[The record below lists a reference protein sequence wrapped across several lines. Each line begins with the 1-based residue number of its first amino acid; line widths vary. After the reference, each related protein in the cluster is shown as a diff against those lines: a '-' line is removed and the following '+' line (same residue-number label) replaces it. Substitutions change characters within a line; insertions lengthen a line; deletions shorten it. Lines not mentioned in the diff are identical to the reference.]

1 MRSSILTAAI
11 AVALITISLGA
22 VASAQDASP
31 PAAVLQKAT
40 HHKAHKRVV
49 RQVVVRQVVAPNN
62 NIAAELASRDHEIAE
77 LKSTVASLE
86 GKVGELEQ
94 RTDAQSEINVGQA
107 KTVET
112 LQAEVP
118 KVDKLTKLV
127 NDTTVGGR
135 AFIDITD
142 INQKK
147 NGTKTAA
154 NGVGLDVK
162 RFYLTVN
169 HQFDD
174 IWSANLTTDFN
185 YSAVDSETQLFIK
198 YAYLQGKFS
207 DAFVFRAGSAPM
219 PWLPYAEGFYGMRYV
234 DKTMVDRLGFGNTA
248 DWGVNV
254 NGKIADNM
262 VDYSASAVDGGGF
275 KNPTRTK
282 RMDFEGRVGF
292 APIQNTVIAIGGYS
306 GDLGQD
312 VQGTTALHTATRG
325 DVLIAYAK
333 DNTRIGAEYFQASN
347 WKNVLMPLK
356 DKADGYSLWGSW
368 GFTDKFSVF
377 GRYDHAKL
385 SKDLDPSLTD
395 KYFNLGLQWDVRKGL
410 KVAAVYKNDNLKDT
424 KNETKTDEFGIF
436 GDVSF

>member
-11 AVALITISLGA
+11 AVALITTSFGA
-22 VASAQDASP
+22 VASAQDASA
-31 PAAVLQKAT
+31 PAAVPHHST

-49 RQVVVRQVVAPNN
+49 RHVVVRQVVAPDN
-62 NIAAELASRDHEIAE
+62 NISAELAARDHEIAE
-77 LKSTVASLE
+77 LKSAMASLE
-86 GKVGELEQ
+86 VKVGEIEQ
-94 RTDAQSEINVGQA
+94 RTDAQSDINVAQA
-107 KTVET
+107 KNVET

-118 KVDKLTKLV
+118 KVDKLAKLV

-135 AFIDITD
+135 AFVDITD

-147 NGTKTAA
+147 NGTKTGAS
-154 NGVGLDVK
+154 GVGLDVK

-185 YSAVDSETQLFIK
+185 FIAADNETQLFVK

-207 DAFVFRAGSAPM
+207 DMFVFRAGAAPM
-219 PWLPYAEGFYGMRYV
+219 PWIPYTEGFMGMRYV
-234 DKTMVDRLGFGNTA
+234 DKTMVDRLGFGQTS
-248 DWGVNV
+248 DWGLNI
-254 NGKIADNM
+254 NGKFADNR
-262 VDYSASAVDGGGF
+262 VDYSASAVDGGGY

-292 APIQNTVIAIGGYS
+292 VPIQNTVIAIGGYS

-312 VQGTTALHTATRG
+312 VQGASALHTATRA
-325 DVLIAYAK
+325 DALIAYAK
-333 DNTRIGAEYFQASN
+333 DNTRVGAEYFQSSN
-347 WKNVLMPLK
+347 WKNVLTPME

-368 GFTDKFSVF
+368 DFTDRFSVF

-385 SKDLDPSLTD
+385 SKNLDPTLTD

-410 KVAAVYKNDNLKDT
+410 KVAAVYKNENLKDD
-424 KNETKTDEFGIF
+424 KKETKTDEFGIF

>member
-11 AVALITISLGA
+11 VVALTTFSFGA
-22 VASAQDASP
+22 VASAQDASA
-31 PAAVLQKAT
+31 PAAAPQKTT

-49 RQVVVRQVVAPNN
+49 RQVVVREVVAPN
-62 NIAAELASRDHEIAE
+62 NIAAELAARDHEIAE
-77 LKSTVASLE
+77 LKSAVASLE

-94 RTDAQSEINVGQA
+94 RTDAQSDINVAQA
-107 KTVET
+107 KNVET
-112 LQAEVP
+112 LQAETP

-135 AFIDITD
+135 AFIDISD
-142 INQKK
+142 ISQKK
-147 NGTKTAA
+147 NGVKTAA
-154 NGVGLDVK
+154 SGDGLDVK

-174 IWSANLTTDFN
+174 TWSANLTTDFN
-185 YSAVDSETQLFIK
+185 FIAADNETQLFVK

-207 DAFVFRAGSAPM
+207 DMFVFRAGAAPM
-219 PWLPYAEGFYGMRYV
+219 PWIPYAEGFMGMRYV
-234 DKTMVDRLGFGNTA
+234 DKNMVDRLGFGQTA

-254 NGKIADNM
+254 NGKLADKR
-262 VDYSASAVDGGGF
+262 VDYSASAVDGGGY

-292 APIQNTVIAIGGYS
+292 VPIENTVIAIGGYS

-312 VQGTTALHTATRG
+312 VQGTSALHTATRG
-325 DVLIAYAK
+325 DALIAYAK
-333 DNTRIGAEYFQASN
+333 DNTRVGAEYFQSSN
-347 WKNVLMPLK
+347 WKNVLTPME
-356 DKADGYSLWGSW
+356 DKATGYSLWGSW

-377 GRYDHAKL
+377 GRYDRAKL

-395 KYFNLGLQWDVRKGL
+395 KYFNVGVQWDVRKGL
-410 KVAAVYKNDNLKDT
+410 KVAAVYKNDNLKDD